1 MFVDPLATT
10 VDHMTVH
17 SYISKAQSMYLMIQ
31 KESLDSDTYIVML
44 DFAEDYQYNC
54 MFLSC
59 HVHISE

>member
-17 SYISKAQSMYLMIQ
+17 SYISKAQSMYLMNQ

-44 DFAEDYQYNC
+44 DFAENYQYSQ
-54 MFLSC
+54 MG
-59 HVHISE
+59 